1 MEENIIKMPI
11 EQALSGR
18 YLRYANDV
26 IKERALPDVRTGL
39 KPVVRKIVYDMNSL
53 GLKSSAKPKKAARV
67 VGDTIGRFS
76 PHGR

>member
-1 MEENIIKMPI
+1 MENIIKMPL
-11 EQALSGR
+11 EQAISGR
-18 YLRYANDV
+18 YLRYSYDV

-39 KPVVRKIVYDMNSL
+39 KPVVRKILYDMNEL
-53 GLKSSAKPKKAARV
+53 GLKHNSKPKKAARV